1 MTQTDSTDW
10 TEYAAAARRLARLRQ
25 PAPAAG
31 PARTAGTADGLAGV
45 RDRLA
50 AQRHQLLMLGV
61 PPVALDPQPAE
72 VASRRA
78 AVETGGPP
86 ARAAAVDRAAA
97 EVSAAD
103 AALAAAAGPAGGAL
117 AQHPAADGYPVWMRN
132 LLVYGPFAVIVLVIQ
147 VALFAAAGALA
158 PLGYVLGCGVVMP
171 LAAFGLGWLAVG
183 FVFAVPNQRVDRTPL
198 VGMAACG
205 APLLLAA
212 VLAVVVAV
220 SRG

>member
-1 MTQTDSTDW
+1 MTQADSTDW

-25 PAPAAG
+25 PTAPARSAG
-31 PARTAGTADGLAGV
+31 SPGTTDGLAGV
-45 RDRLA
+45 RDQLA
-50 AQRHQLLMLGV
+50 AQRHQLLTLGV

-78 AVETGGPP
+78 AIEAGGLP
-86 ARAAAVDRAAA
+86 ARQAAVDRAAA
-97 EVSAAD
+97 EVAAAD
-103 AALAAAAGPAGGAL
+103 AALAAAAGRAGGQPAP
-117 AQHPAADGYPVWMRN
+117 HPAPDGYPVWMRN

-158 PLGYVLGCGVVMP
+158 PLGYVLGCGLVMP

-183 FVFAVPNQRVDRTPL
+183 FVFAVPGQRVDRTPL
-198 VGMAACG
+198 VGIVACG